1 MEKLIAKV
9 QEDKTVLLCLMCFI
23 MGLALG
29 FIISPVKNGI
39 AIGSYN
45 GSNNNVKDTGCNNS
59 VKDSNKTKKVVDSK
73 ITDKL

>member
-9 QEDKTVLLCLMCFI
+9 QEDKTVLLCLMCFV

-45 GSNNNVKDTGCNNS
+45 GCNNNI
-59 VKDSNKTKKVVDSK
+59 KDSNKTKKVADSK